1 MLRRIRCSH
10 VTFRRGGRRYH
21 RHVSAMVTQVDPD
34 EPDEL
39 AIIEA
44 SRTGDAGAF
53 TSLVMRHQGRV
64 RSYVGGYLRDSLMVD
79 DLCQDVFLQA
89 FRDLASYRYDAPF
102 RGWLLAIARHRV
114 LDHLRGELRR
124 QELQGPRGDELQM
137 VLLSWR
143 LAAVEEDATL
153 LPDRDREL
161 AALQRCLKELPGPTA
176 RIVSA
181 HYFALLRDRGALR
194 ACIEKRMT
202 AEPTVNAT

>member
-1 MLRRIRCSH
+1 
-10 VTFRRGGRRYH
+10 
-21 RHVSAMVTQVDPD
+21 
-34 EPDEL
+34 
-39 AIIEA
+39 
-44 SRTGDAGAF
+44 
-53 TSLVMRHQGRV
+53 
-64 RSYVGGYLRDSLMVD
+64 
-79 DLCQDVFLQA
+79 
-89 FRDLASYRYDAPF
+89 
-102 RGWLLAIARHRV
+102 
-114 LDHLRGELRR
+114 
-124 QELQGPRGDELQM
+124 LQGPRGDELQM

-181 HYFALLRDRGALR
+181 HYFEARTAAAIADELGRTPSAVRMTLLRVRGALR